1 MHLQARFNKHWAQ
14 TFPQF
19 SADGH
24 FVLAVSGGAD
34 SVVLAHLL
42 KGAGINFEI
51 AHCNFGLRGA
61 ESDRDEAFVKN
72 LAVTLDV
79 PFHVKHFDTNAYA
92 LEHKISIQEAARD

>member
-19 SADGH
+19 SKDGH

-51 AHCNFGLRGA
+51 AHCNFGL
-61 ESDRDEAFVKN
+61 
-72 LAVTLDV
+72 
-79 PFHVKHFDTNAYA
+79 
-92 LEHKISIQEAARD
+92 

>member
-51 AHCNFGLRGA
+51 AHCIFACEIDFSSMSLNIFEGM
-61 ESDRDEAFVKN
+61 SVWI
-72 LAVTLDV
+72 
-79 PFHVKHFDTNAYA
+79 P
-92 LEHKISIQEAARD
+92 SIKFS

>member
-1 MHLQARFNKHWAQ
+1 MHFQARFNKHWAH

-19 SADGH
+19 SKDGH

-34 SVVLAHLL
+34 SVVLAYLL

-51 AHCNFGLRGA
+51 AHCNFKLRGV

-72 LAVTLDV
+72 LAGTLDV
-79 PFHVKHFDTNAYA
+79 PFSCKHFDTNTYA
-92 LEHKISIQEAARD
+92 AEN

>member
-19 SADGH
+19 SKDGH

-34 SVVLAHLL
+34 SVVLAHML

-51 AHCNFGLRGA
+51 AHCNFKLRGA
-61 ESDRDEAFVKN
+61 ESDEDEHFVRGLANKLKKN
-72 LAVTLDV
+72 IHVT
-79 PFHVKHFDTNAYA
+79 HFDTIGYMNKNRM
-92 LEHKISIQEAARD
+92 L